1 MLTKFRLKM
10 LNREA
15 SSPKNK
21 PVEIIEHLNIY
32 NGNVVGDIGS
42 GGGFF
47 TREFSREV
55 GSKGQV
61 YAIDTHQKSLDYIE
75 DDIQKEGIQNVQT
88 ILADPD
94 RIKLPEKRVDLFFLR
109 NVFHHISNPIEY
121 FQNLKGSLKDNGKI
135 AIIDYNRKK
144 LSFTGIFGHYTSEIV
159 LLDIMKQAG
168 FSLLEKYD
176 FLPDQLFMI
185 FEKGP

>member
-1 MLTKFRLKM
+1 M

-55 GSKGQV
+55 ARARSMPL
-61 YAIDTHQKSLDYIE
+61 T
-75 DDIQKEGIQNVQT
+75 
-88 ILADPD
+88 P
-94 RIKLPEKRVDLFFLR
+94 IK
-109 NVFHHISNPIEY
+109 
-121 FQNLKGSLKDNGKI
+121 NLSI
-135 AIIDYNRKK
+135 
-144 LSFTGIFGHYTSEIV
+144 T
-159 LLDIMKQAG
+159 
-168 FSLLEKYD
+168 
-176 FLPDQLFMI
+176 
-185 FEKGP
+185 

>member
-1 MLTKFRLKM
+1 M

-75 DDIQKEGIQNVQT
+75 DDIQKEGIENVQT
-88 ILADPD
+88 ILAKSEG
-94 RIKLPEKRVDLFFLR
+94 IKLPENSVDLFFLR
-109 NVFHHISNPIEY
+109 NVFHHISNQVEY
-121 FQNLKGSLKDNGKI
+121 LQNLKSPLKQDGRI
-135 AIIDYNRKK
+135 AVIDYNKRK
-144 LSFTGIFGHYTSEIV
+144 LSLTGLFGHYTLDIS
-159 LLDIMKQAG
+159 LLDRMNQAG
-168 FSLLEKYD
+168 FSLLEKHD